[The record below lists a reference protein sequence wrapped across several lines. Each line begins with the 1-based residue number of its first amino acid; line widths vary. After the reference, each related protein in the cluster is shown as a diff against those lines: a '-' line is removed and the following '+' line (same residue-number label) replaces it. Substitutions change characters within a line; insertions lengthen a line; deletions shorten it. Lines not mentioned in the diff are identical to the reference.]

1 MSSDGGDRRRQ
12 PARTVDVLRDA
23 VRNSP
28 PHPAALR
35 AMGRS
40 IRVVAPRWES
50 DPELAELVECARSR
64 AHRAGELSPGAGD
77 TLAPVLGPEAR
88 DVLAGWIRDGGYV
101 RAVAEV
107 VAHDPWLADQ

>member
-1 MSSDGGDRRRQ
+1 
-12 PARTVDVLRDA
+12 
-23 VRNSP
+23 
-28 PHPAALR
+28 
-35 AMGRS
+35 MGRS

-64 AHRAGELSPGAGD
+64 AHRTGELSPGAGD
-77 TLAPVLGPEAR
+77 TLASVLDPEAR

-107 VAHDPWLADQ
+107 VAHDPWIADQ